1 MICALFVDKSLC
13 WQGFQ
18 PMPAEIRRHSGF
30 QLHAV
35 FPASY
40 IYQLLFPLILV
51 RRGLARLHAFAATG
65 KKILLHAKSGYI
77 CCC

>member
-1 MICALFVDKSLC
+1 MICALIVDKSPC

-18 PMPAEIRRHSGF
+18 PTHAEMSHHSGF
-30 QLHAV
+30 QLYAV
-35 FPASY
+35 IPASY

-51 RRGLARLHAFAATG
+51 RRGLARLHALAATG